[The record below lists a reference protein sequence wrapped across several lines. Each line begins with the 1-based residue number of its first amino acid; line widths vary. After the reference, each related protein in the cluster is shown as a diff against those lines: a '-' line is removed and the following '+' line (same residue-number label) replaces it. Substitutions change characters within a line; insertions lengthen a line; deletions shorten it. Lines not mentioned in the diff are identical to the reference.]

1 MKPDLGEVVL
11 YQSEDGEQ
19 TLDVHLKDETV
30 WLTQKQIAAL
40 YETERSVV
48 TKHIGNAFRTGELD
62 REAVCAKFAHT
73 AEDGKTYRTTFY
85 NLDVIIA
92 VGYRVNAKRGTQ
104 FRIWATQVLKEHLVR
119 GYTLNQ
125 RRLAEKGIEEL
136 KQALALVANTLGNR
150 ELISEEGQAVLEVVG
165 RYARTW
171 QLLLQYD
178 EERLSVP
185 ASRHAVK
192 AGLRIEDVR
201 QAVTALKKELMS
213 RGEATEFF
221 GQERGHDLEGIIEG
235 IDQTFGGQ
243 ELYPDVES
251 KAAHILYFVIKDHP
265 FIDGNKRI
273 ASFLFVLYLQ
283 QNDLEEG
290 KSFDDRALVALALLV
305 AASEP
310 GHKDLLVRLI
320 MNLITEEK

>member
-1 MKPDLGEVVL
+1 MQNLHILPRTAKPAGQLL
-11 YQSEDGEQ
+11 
-19 TLDVHLKDETV
+19 
-30 WLTQKQIAAL
+30 
-40 YETERSVV
+40 
-48 TKHIGNAFRTGELD
+48 
-62 REAVCAKFAHT
+62 
-73 AEDGKTYRTTFY
+73 Y

-92 VGYRVNAKRGTQ
+92 VGCRIERQMRHPVPHPCHAGFEGAPGT
-104 FRIWATQVLKEHLVR
+104 
-119 GYTLNQ
+119 GLNPD
-125 RRLAEKGIEEL
+125 K
-136 KQALALVANTLGNR
+136 
-150 ELISEEGQAVLEVVG
+150 GQAVQEVLG
-165 RYARTW
+165 RYARAW

-185 ASRHAVK
+185 ESRHGVRVSLK
-192 AGLRIEDVR
+192 TEDVR
-201 QAVTALKKELMS
+201 QAIAALKKELMA
-213 RGEATEFF
+213 RGEATDFF
-221 GQERGHDLEGIIEG
+221 GQERGHGLEGIIEG

-283 QNDLEEG
+283 QNGLEGG
-290 KSFDDRALVALALLV
+290 KNFDDRALVALALLV